1 MPSVKEK
8 LHQLIDDCDNEIL
21 LEEAKAILESNQ
33 TSDWWNELSEDE
45 KSLIMESEAQYE
57 KKEFIS
63 HDELMKRFEQ
73 WKKK

>member
-1 MPSVKEK
+1 MPSVKER
-8 LHQLIDDCDNEIL
+8 LHQLIDECDNEIL
-21 LEEAKAILESNQ
+21 LEEARAILESDQ
-33 TSDWWNELSEDE
+33 TSDWWNELSEED
-45 KSLIMESEAQYE
+45 KTLVMESEGQYE